1 MARLV
6 RDDKKGY
13 GNSDNPLYN
22 CGLMMPWDKRTETQ
36 TAKRRRQN
44 REMKRERD
52 EQQCFEREK
61 FNSIDQYLLSGDEQV
76 IICSYFAHHL
86 NIFSV
91 VSEEHLHT
99 LEDRW
104 APLSLRTAALTHTVV
119 YLILSNY
126 NEAQHVLYLT
136 LWDTQKGR
144 VRKRLKNLLG
154 ICCIAISE
162 DACRVV
168 FGIAGFNKYVTVQL
182 QWSRPANSAFI
193 LKGLVTLM
201 KICHCLLTLMSIQTL
216 ITYAL
221 ILIYAYIHKHFWCA
235 PRYV

>member
-1 MARLV
+1 MIPSALV
-6 RDDKKGY
+6 DC
-13 GNSDNPLYN
+13 
-22 CGLMMPWDKRTETQ
+22 CGLKPSELTGLRRSFQLNFTAKCLMMPWDKRTETQ

-136 LWDTQKGR
+136 LWDTQKDEVSMWDLDVGTM
-144 VRKRLKNLLG
+144 LP
-154 ICCIAISE
+154 
-162 DACRVV
+162 V
-168 FGIAGFNKYVTVQL
+168 FTPDSK
-182 QWSRPANSAFI
+182 
-193 LKGLVTLM
+193 
-201 KICHCLLTLMSIQTL
+201 IQTVGEFQTEVSIPMPYSL
-216 ITYAL
+216 RRAEPL
-221 ILIYAYIHKHFWCA
+221 KWEL
-235 PRYV
+235 